1 MIHTD
6 YNFYTDIF
14 RGSVI
19 PNETAFN
26 SSVIEAIAYIDRF
39 TRGKANNLASIPDGV
54 NMAVCAVAE
63 IIYTESTSK
72 DITSESVGN
81 HSRTYA
87 ITSKTERERE
97 KIRKARL
104 YLARTGLLYGG
115 MS

>member
-6 YNFYTDIF
+6 YRFYKEMFTGAI
-14 RGSVI
+14 I
-19 PNETAFN
+19 PDETAFN
-26 SSVIEAIAYIDRF
+26 LSVIEAIAYIDRL
-39 TRGKANNLASIPDGV
+39 TRGKCKKLAPIPDEV

-63 IIYTESTSK
+63 VIHNEKGNIV
-72 DITSESVGN
+72 TSESVGN

-87 ITSKTERERE
+87 VTSQADRERE

-104 YLARTGLLYGG
+104 YLAGTGLLYGG

>member
-6 YNFYTDIF
+6 YRFYKEMF
-14 RGSVI
+14 LGAVI

-26 SSVIEAIAYIDRF
+26 LSISEAIAYVNRL
-39 TRGKANNLASIPDGV
+39 TRGKCKALASIPNEVD
-54 NMAVCAVAE
+54 MAVCAVAE
-63 IIYTESTSK
+63 VIHNEKENIV
-72 DITSESVGN
+72 TSESVGN

-87 ITSKTERERE
+87 VTSQADRERE

-104 YLARTGLLYGG
+104 YLAGTGLLYGG